1 MRSRDDEGSSD
12 HEAPPLSLAQ
22 SADQE
27 VDPDSDSVSDSDMDV
42 TEEALISDADDADT
56 LGKHKELYTLLLRDF
71 GQISKAEKRHYDS
84 LAVVNVSPSVVPN
97 PYLPSFRIFVY
108 NATGAAY
115 VPGDI
120 GHGQGVGGRAGTS
133 IDLGTCY

>member
-1 MRSRDDEGSSD
+1 MRTREDSQRDQQ
-12 HEAPPLSLAQ
+12 SLALSQ
-22 SADQE
+22 SP
-27 VDPDSDSVSDSDMDV
+27 DPM
-42 TEEALISDADDADT
+42 SDADSPSDEVDA

-71 GQISKAEKRHYDS
+71 NQISKAEKRHYDS

-133 IDLGTCY
+133 IDLGTYY